1 VIEYSIAASGQT
13 LVFSGTVI
21 EHVLSNRQTKARDHE
36 AGGQLFARVSRYEIY
51 VADATGPRTSDRRTR
66 LSYRP
71 DRKLEQAEIDESQRR
86 GLVFVRDWH
95 THPELIPEPS
105 TQDLVS
111 ISECF
116 RKSSHHLNAFLLV
129 VVGASAAP
137 KDLHVSLH
145 DSGGLVTNLA
155 GSRVQPL
162 GVVHLQKPRFKHEW
176 LREKI

>member
-1 VIEYSIAASGQT
+1 VIEYSIAGSGQT
-13 LVFSGTVI
+13 LVFSDAVI
-21 EHVLSNRQTKARDHE
+21 EHVLSNRQTKAGDRE

-51 VADATGPRTSDRRTR
+51 IAEATGPRTSDRRTR

-71 DRKLEQAEIDESQRR
+71 DRKLEQAEIDESQRK
-86 GLVFVRDWH
+86 GLVFVGDWH
-95 THPELIPEPS
+95 THPELMPEPS

-129 VVGASAAP
+129 VVGETAAP

-145 DSGGLVTNLA
+145 DSAGLVTNLT
-155 GSRVQPL
+155 GIRV
-162 GVVHLQKPRFKHEW
+162 HR
-176 LREKI
+176 

>member
-1 VIEYSIAASGQT
+1 MIEYSIAASGQT
-13 LVFSGTVI
+13 LVFSDTVI
-21 EHVLSNRQTKARDHE
+21 EHLLSNRQTKAGDRE
-36 AGGQLFARVSRYEIY
+36 AGGQLFARVFRYEIY
-51 VADATGPRTSDRRTR
+51 IAEATGPRTSDRRTR

-86 GLVFVRDWH
+86 GLVFVGDWH
-95 THPELIPEPS
+95 THPELMPEPS

-116 RKSSHHLNAFLLV
+116 RKSFHYLNAFLLV

-145 DSGGLVTNLA
+145 DSAGLVTNLT
-155 GSRVQPL
+155 GIRV
-162 GVVHLQKPRFKHEW
+162 HR
-176 LREKI
+176 

>member
-13 LVFSGTVI
+13 LVFSDTVI
-21 EHVLSNRQTKARDHE
+21 EHVLSNRQTKTGDRE

-51 VADATGPRTSDRRTR
+51 IAEATGPRTSDRRSR

-71 DRKLEQAEIDESQRR
+71 DRKLEQGEIDESQRR
-86 GLVFVRDWH
+86 GLVFVGDWH
-95 THPELIPEPS
+95 THPELMPEPS

-129 VVGASAAP
+129 VVGASGAP

-145 DSGGLVTNLA
+145 DSAGLVTNVT
-155 GSRVQPL
+155 GIRV
-162 GVVHLQKPRFKHEW
+162 HR
-176 LREKI
+176 